1 MILIPIYTF
10 FTLIWFYKSKLNFSE
25 HLITNIYKTCG
36 DIVIGILF
44 SIGLYIY
51 PKISF
56 WATVYPFSSLLAIA
70 YSTWFYQ
77 NFFKHYYKD
86 AGIVFLKSLAAVLC
100 VQLVIGLSAGVYIII
115 KMIQLSS
122 QS

>member
-1 MILIPIYTF
+1 MTF
-10 FTLIWFYKSKLNFSE
+10 KKTSMALFASALLATTLTARDQIK
-25 HLITNIYKTCG
+25 
-36 DIVIGILF
+36 IVG
-44 SIGLYIY
+44 S
-51 PKISF
+51 S
-56 WATVYPFSSLLAIA
+56 TVYPFSSLLAIA